1 MSAVIW
7 SCCCYKYVLS
17 HDRRG
22 SYLLLCGVM
31 SDSLLEALS
40 YALRGNG
47 VQVAGAEDLVD
58 DGGVRRL
65 DFGG

>member
-1 MSAVIW
+1 MFN
-7 SCCCYKYVLS
+7 
-17 HDRRG
+17 
-22 SYLLLCGVM
+22 
-31 SDSLLEALS
+31 SLLEALS

-47 VQVAGAEDLVD
+47 IEVAGAEDLVD